1 VHRNLGKREESMQ
14 TMRKPDTMQTKFA
27 TQPQKKLFGKCKK
40 FELKTQKKI
49 ENPKIAGVGER
60 EADKTVKSRLYMSLK
75 SWCTAPYRLRHWA
88 DFF

>member
-40 FELKTQKKI
+40 FELKTQKK
-49 ENPKIAGVGER
+49 N
-60 EADKTVKSRLYMSLK
+60 
-75 SWCTAPYRLRHWA
+75 
-88 DFF
+88 